1 MGPESVPSALQ
12 LGWSFAELRGR
23 NQLLTLGSNR
33 PERARTRPDHSLP
46 LGAQRSAGEREIRDP
61 FGIVT
66 GTVRLAEQLS
76 ARRYPRL
83 QLKTWIVPDASHVQ
97 AGAPSL
103 ARAMAFLG

>member
-1 MGPESVPSALQ
+1 MDQAIFRLEAAWAAQHDDLKANV
-12 LGWSFAELRGR
+12 
-23 NQLLTLGSNR
+23 LL
-33 PERARTRPDHSLP
+33 
-46 LGAQRSAGEREIRDP
+46 SAGEREIRDP

-103 ARAMAFLG
+103 ARARAFLGA